1 MKYLRAAIALTILI
15 TVAGTTNAQDLPV
28 ITLRRTACFGT
39 CPIYSL
45 EIFEDG
51 RLRYNGENFVGVV
64 GRQEARI
71 LSAAVK
77 SLIANFLSI
86 DYFHLKDV
94 YETHRNPDGTIEW
107 ITDLPTTY
115 TSLRIGSRTKS
126 VKDYAFSPEKLRQL
140 EVEIDR
146 VANTHRWIHNN
157 DDLKV
162 WEIVEADIYRQTKPG
177 MNLLMEAAG
186 KGDTKALGKEHDKAT
201 AVDAQDET
209 GWTAL
214 MLAAEQS
221 KETAVRQLLAWNA
234 RVDLRDRHGDDALM
248 GAASAFCYFPEA
260 RNAQAS
266 IIELLIAH
274 GADPNGRDDAELTPL
289 MVVTTYG
296 NTAAAR
302 VLIDAGARLDSKDKD
317 GRTPLDHAKSAL
329 KQYYDHGWT
338 GELRQLVKLLE
349 ETTKH
354 SQTDTPTPD

>member
-1 MKYLRAAIALTILI
+1 MPSRFLI
-15 TVAGTTNAQDLPV
+15 AGTIDAQDLPV
-28 ITLRRTACFGT
+28 ITLRRTVCFGT

-51 RLRYNGENFVGVV
+51 GLRYNGENFVGVV

-162 WEIVEADIYRQTKPG
+162 WEIVEADIYRRTKPG

-186 KGDTKALGKEHDKAT
+186 KGDTKALGKEHDKGT

-221 KETAVRQLLAWNA
+221 KETAV
-234 RVDLRDRHGDDALM
+234 
-248 GAASAFCYFPEA
+248 
-260 RNAQAS
+260 
-266 IIELLIAH
+266 
-274 GADPNGRDDAELTPL
+274 
-289 MVVTTYG
+289 
-296 NTAAAR
+296 
-302 VLIDAGARLDSKDKD
+302 
-317 GRTPLDHAKSAL
+317 
-329 KQYYDHGWT
+329 
-338 GELRQLVKLLE
+338 
-349 ETTKH
+349 
-354 SQTDTPTPD
+354 